1 MGYEYKG
8 ALIEADEEGFLT
20 DISAW
25 NPDLALRIAQLENIP
40 MSDDH
45 WEVINYLRA
54 YYLEYQITP
63 GMRVLIEA
71 IRNTLG
77 AAKGNSKYLYE
88 LFPEGPVRQGC
99 KIAGLPK
106 PTSCT

>member
-8 ALIEADEEGFLT
+8 ALIGADEEGFLT
-20 DISAW
+20 EISGW
-25 NPDLALRIAQLENIP
+25 TRDLALQIAQRENIL

-45 WEVINYLRA
+45 WEVVNYLRA
-54 YYLEYQITP
+54 YYLEYQIAP
-63 GMRVLIEA
+63 GMRVLTKA

-77 AAKGNSKYLYE
+77 ANKGNSKYLYE
-88 LFPEGPVRQGC
+88 LFPEGPIRQAC

-106 PTSCT
+106 PTSCI